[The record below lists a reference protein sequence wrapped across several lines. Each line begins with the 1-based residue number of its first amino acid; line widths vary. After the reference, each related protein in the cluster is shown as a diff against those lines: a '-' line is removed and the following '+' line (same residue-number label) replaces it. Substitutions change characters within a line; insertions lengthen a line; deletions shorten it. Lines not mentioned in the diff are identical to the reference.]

1 MQNLRAAPTYRDEE
15 VLEEEEEE
23 EQDARS
29 YAGDD
34 MADMHLHDDDDF
46 LSRRVVLRGEQHN
59 EVISLSLS
67 SLPMCSCYS
76 SKLNRAILHCY

>member
-15 VLEEEEEE
+15 VLEEEE

-34 MADMHLHDDDDF
+34 MADMHLHDDDF
-46 LSRRVVLRGEQHN
+46 LSIRVVLQEEHHN
-59 EVISLSLS
+59 EVISLSSS
-67 SLPMCSCYS
+67 SLPMCSCYV
-76 SKLNRAILHCY
+76 SKLN

>member
-15 VLEEEEEE
+15 VLEEEE